1 MTLSPPSLRARL
13 PGLAGDLLR
22 RFPECVAMALFAT
35 LLALAAIHEAIPETW
50 EPAAL
55 AAGIWCAATGPFL
68 AGLRL
73 LAEGRGW
80 GSARHAAAGLAGA
93 VLLALWAWND
103 LGLDFSAWLAAFR
116 FLLPAAALL
125 WALVLA
131 PGLAPGSVA
140 GPAAEPVDSAAAR
153 FWHGTRRALGAFA
166 AAAVIVLVLA
176 AGLNGALLG
185 FVSLLDLPVSEL
197 VFADLWVVA
206 GLLLLPCGW
215 LALLSPP
222 GAVGTT
228 AMPPVLAFA
237 IDLVLVPLALIYL
250 AILYVYL
257 ALAVVSWELP
267 EGLTAGLVAAY
278 AAAGTAVWL
287 VAAAP
292 GHDGGRHV
300 RLFRRLFFPALL
312 PPLAL
317 LAAALQIR
325 VADYGVTEPRYLIG
339 LLALWLLGA
348 ALAQFIPIPAAWRR
362 SADARPGRGRLAA
375 VPAFLC
381 LLLLLASFG
390 PWSASAVSQA
400 SQMSRLQAALTDAGL
415 LRDGA
420 PAAPAPPPGF
430 GARQALSGMLDYL
443 ASTGRLAK
451 VNRWLPAESRLPP
464 DADRESAA
472 RALGFAYVQ
481 PHMTA
486 EQPRHVSMW
495 GTVLRPLPVAG
506 FDTMLPFD
514 LAAPG
519 HELLLLDGRRHRL
532 FATAEPPGLEL
543 ADSDGRSVS
552 FPLSALMAELERSA
566 RSGDSPYIAEGA
578 DRGLSARLVLRH
590 LSGTIGPEGPALRQV
605 EGFVMIAPAPVPAD

>member
-13 PGLAGDLLR
+13 PGLAGGLPR

-35 LLALAAIHEAIPETW
+35 LLALAAVNEAIPESW
-50 EPAAL
+50 EAAAL

-80 GSARHAAAGLAGA
+80 GHARHAAAGLCGA
-93 VLLALWAWND
+93 VLLALWAWTD
-103 LGLDFSAWLAAFR
+103 FGLDFSAWLAAFR

-131 PGLAPGSVA
+131 PGLAPVSA
-140 GPAAEPVDSAAAR
+140 DSAEAH

-176 AGLNGALLG
+176 AGLSGALLG
-185 FVSLLDLPVSEL
+185 FVSLLDLPLSDRA
-197 VFADLWVVA
+197 FADLWVVA

-215 LALLSPP
+215 LALLPEP
-222 GAVGTT
+222 GGT
-228 AMPPVLAFA
+228 ARMSVPPVLAFA
-237 IDLVLVPLALIYL
+237 IDLVLVPLALVYL

-257 ALAVVSWELP
+257 ALAAVSWELP

-278 AAAGTAVWL
+278 AAAGSAVWL

-312 PPLAL
+312 PPLVL

-325 VADYGVTEPRYLIG
+325 IADYGVTEARYLIG

-348 ALAQFIPIPAAWRR
+348 ALAQVLPIPAAWRGAGAR
-362 SADARPGRGRLAA
+362 SGRGRLAA
-375 VPAFLC
+375 VPAILC

-390 PWSASAVSQA
+390 PWSTRAVSEA

-415 LRDGA
+415 LQDGQAAA
-420 PAAPAPPPGF
+420 PAAPSGF
-430 GARQALSGMLDYL
+430 EIRQRLSGMLDYF
-443 ASTGRLAK
+443 ATTGRLASL
-451 VNRWLPAESRLPP
+451 NRWLPANRRLPP
-464 DADRESAA
+464 NADRESAA
-472 RALGFAYVQ
+472 RALGFAYIA
-481 PHMTA
+481 PYMTEA
-486 EQPRHVSMW
+486 QPRHLSMW
-495 GTVLRPLPVAG
+495 GNLRRPMPVAG

-514 LAAPG
+514 LAAPEDGAPG
-519 HELLLLDGRRHRL
+519 HEVLQLGGRRHRL
-532 FATAEPPGLEL
+532 SAAAAPPGLEL
-543 ADSDGRSVS
+543 TDSDGRKVT
-552 FPLSALMAELERSA
+552 FPLSALIEELES
-566 RSGDSPYIAEGA
+566 SGRNGDAPYFADGE
-578 DRGLSARLVLRH
+578 DRGLRARLVLRH
-590 LSGTIGPEGPALRQV
+590 LGGVIGPNGPALRQA
-605 EGFVMIAPAPVPAD
+605 EGFVLIAPAPPE